1 MKPPMNPKPSR
12 IILLIIILTCAVA
25 TLFWWLNGEHPQTQ
39 EQLILYGNVD
49 IREVDLAFNGNERIA
64 LLFAVEGEQ
73 VTQGQLLAQLERQ
86 RLQAAADRAEALV
99 QAQQQQL
106 SRLETGS
113 RPQEIRKAQAD
124 ADAARAEAENADAN
138 YRRLRE
144 LQQKNL
150 ASTQQRDD
158 AKTAATAAYALAN
171 ATQETLKLLLEGPRQ
186 EDIAAARATL
196 QARRAELVI
205 AQRNFADA
213 SLYAPSNGIIQ
224 NRMLEP
230 GDMASPQKPVY
241 SLALTDPVWVRAYIE
256 APDLGK
262 INPGMLAEIH
272 TDSYPDKAY
281 RGWVGYISPTA
292 EFTPKSVETTR
303 VRTDLVYQVRIYA
316 CNPNHELRLGM
327 PATVSIALQQP
338 PSAVTPDNPPCD
350 KDKAP

>member
-1 MKPPMNPKPSR
+1 MKPPMKPKPSR
-12 IILLIIILTCAVA
+12 IIPLLLILSGAIAA
-25 TLFWWLNGEHPQTQ
+25 LFWWLNGEHPETQ
-39 EQLILYGNVD
+39 EQLTLYGNVD

-64 LLFAVEGEQ
+64 TLFAVEGEQ
-73 VTQGQLLAQLERQ
+73 VTQGQLLAQLEMQ
-86 RLQAAADRAEALV
+86 RLQAAVDRAQALV

-158 AKTAATAAYALAN
+158 AKTAATAAHALAK
-171 ATQETLKLLLEGPRQ
+171 AKQETLRLVLEGPRQ

-205 AQRNFADA
+205 AQRNLTDA
-213 SLYAPSNGIIQ
+213 SLYAPSDGIIQ

-241 SLALTDPVWVRAYIE
+241 NLALTDPMWVRAYIE

-327 PATVSIALQQP
+327 PATVSIALQQR
-338 PSAVTPDNPPCD
+338 STAVTPDNHPCIQG
-350 KDKAP
+350 KAP